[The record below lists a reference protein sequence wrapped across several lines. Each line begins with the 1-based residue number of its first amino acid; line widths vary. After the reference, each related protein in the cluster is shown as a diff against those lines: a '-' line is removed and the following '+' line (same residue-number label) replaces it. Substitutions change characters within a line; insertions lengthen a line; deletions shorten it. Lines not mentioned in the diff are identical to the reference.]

1 MNTYV
6 ELREKIKN
14 RDVYFYAFNE
24 LRKRSNRRGFFYSV
38 LGCSVGMTLVV
49 LSLQDAS
56 HSIFKIT
63 SASIFFLFFMHF
75 LGNTVIGID
84 AKKNKHIFYNPFDCF
99 NVYNSAYF
107 LSGQFWKKEK
117 KLSFFNSY
125 KDALDFFEDCQSLDE
140 SSVVSFLKSVYE
152 FSLEETDLFKECLV
166 YREELGYWPK
176 ILLKMGAEIDKAK
189 LNVFKLEICSLEGL
203 GLNIKVKELEN
214 IAKSK
219 IEVETESKSK
229 SRVTSAY

>member
-1 MNTYV
+1 M
-6 ELREKIKN
+6 
-14 RDVYFYAFNE
+14 
-24 LRKRSNRRGFFYSV
+24 
-38 LGCSVGMTLVV
+38 
-49 LSLQDAS
+49 
-56 HSIFKIT
+56 
-63 SASIFFLFFMHF
+63 
-75 LGNTVIGID
+75 
-84 AKKNKHIFYNPFDCF
+84 
-99 NVYNSAYF
+99 
-107 LSGQFWKKEK
+107 
-117 KLSFFNSY
+117 
-125 KDALDFFEDCQSLDE
+125 
-140 SSVVSFLKSVYE
+140 SFLKSVYE